1 MLGKILMGLFNHT
14 YKEKIALKIYNF
26 LFTKENIILN
36 YALDNKTKCDLII
49 VSKVGIF
56 VINIYDAKGVLSLN
70 SEQDPLWF
78 VMPVKEEK
86 KSFFKS
92 NRSKNNVLNKSK
104 DAKANTVPIDNQIDK
119 ASLPNPFETLYKIKD
134 SIISLLKKED
144 DWFNEN
150 TFPVKSIALFDN
162 IKNISDYHIYNL
174 DTFKNYLKSLKK
186 QSLKN
191 DKINEYSELIKN
203 NGVH

>member
-1 MLGKILMGLFNHT
+1 MGLFNHT
-14 YKEKIALKIYNF
+14 YKEKIAIKIYNF
-26 LFTKENIILN
+26 LYTKENIILN
-36 YALDNKTKCDLII
+36 YALNDKTKCDLII

-70 SEQDPLWF
+70 SEEDPLWF

-92 NRSKNNVLNKSK
+92 NKSKNNVLSTSK
-104 DAKANTVPIDNQIDK
+104 DVKANTIPIDNQIDK
-119 ASLPNPFETLYKIKD
+119 ASLPNPFETLNKIKD

-144 DWFNEN
+144 DTFNEN
-150 TFPVKSIALFDN
+150 VFPVKSIALFYN
-162 IKNISDYHIYNL
+162 IKNISNNHIYNL
-174 DTFKNYLKSLKK
+174 ETFKTYLKSLKK
-186 QSLKN
+186 QSLRN
-191 DKINEYSELIKN
+191 YKINEYSELIKN

>member
-1 MLGKILMGLFNHT
+1 MGLFNHT
-14 YKEKIALKIYNF
+14 YKEKIAIKIYNF
-26 LFTKENIILN
+26 LYTKENIILN
-36 YALDNKTKCDLII
+36 YALNDKTKCDLII

-70 SEQDPLWF
+70 SEEDPLWF

-92 NRSKNNVLNKSK
+92 NKSKNNVLCKSK
-104 DAKANTVPIDNQIDK
+104 DAKANTIPIDNQIDK
-119 ASLPNPFETLYKIKD
+119 ASLPNPFETLNKIKD

-144 DWFNEN
+144 DTFNEN
-150 TFPVKSIALFDN
+150 VFPVKSIALFDN
-162 IKNISDYHIYNL
+162 IKNISNYHIYNL
-174 DTFKNYLKSLKK
+174 ETFKSYLKSLKK
-186 QSLKN
+186 QSLRN
-191 DKINEYSELIKN
+191 GKINEYSELIKN

>member
-1 MLGKILMGLFNHT
+1 MGLFNHT
-14 YKEKIALKIYNF
+14 YKEKIAIKIYNF
-26 LFTKENIILN
+26 LYTKENIILN
-36 YALDNKTKCDLII
+36 YALNDKTKCDLII

-70 SEQDPLWF
+70 SEEDPLWF

-92 NRSKNNVLNKSK
+92 NKSKNNVLSTSK
-104 DAKANTVPIDNQIDK
+104 DVKANTIPIDNQIDK
-119 ASLPNPFETLYKIKD
+119 ASLPNPFETLNKIKD

-144 DWFNEN
+144 DTFNEN
-150 TFPVKSIALFDN
+150 VFPVKSIALFDN
-162 IKNISDYHIYNL
+162 IKNISNYHIYNL
-174 DTFKNYLKSLKK
+174 ETFKTYLKSLKK
-186 QSLKN
+186 QSLRN
-191 DKINEYSELIKN
+191 NKINEYSELIKN